1 MSRIILDNKDYAIIK
16 LIQADA
22 RMPFNEIARKLKVS
36 EGTVFNRLEKLK
48 KAGIVKG
55 FQAMIDYELLGY
67 EITAIIGLRVGSGMI
82 PQVEAEVSKKPN
94 VLAVYDVT
102 GEYDALLICRF
113 KSRMQM
119 NDFIKSLLTI
129 KYVERTNTYLVLNT
143 VKENFSINL

>member
-36 EGTVFNRLEKLK
+36 EGTVLNRLAKLK

>member
-1 MSRIILDNKDYAIIK
+1 MTRIILDNKDYAIIK

-55 FQAMIDYELLGY
+55 FQAVIDYELLGY

-82 PQVEAEVSKKPN
+82 PQVEAEVSKKPD

-113 KSRMQM
+113 RSRMQM

-143 VKENFSINL
+143 VKENFSITL

>member
-1 MSRIILDNKDYAIIK
+1 MARIILDNKDYAIIK

-55 FQAMIDYELLGY
+55 FQAVIDYELLGY

>member
-1 MSRIILDNKDYAIIK
+1 MAKIILDNKDYAIIK
-16 LIQADA
+16 LIQMDA

-55 FQAMIDYELLGY
+55 FQAIINYELLGY
-67 EITAIIGLRVGSGMI
+67 EITAIMGLRVSSGMI
-82 PQVEAEVSKKPN
+82 SQVEAEVSKKPD
-94 VLAVYDVT
+94 VLAVYDIT

-119 NDFIKSLLTI
+119 NDFIKNLLTV

>member
-1 MSRIILDNKDYAIIK
+1 MAKIILDNKDYAIIR

-48 KAGIVKG
+48 KAGIVRG
-55 FQAMIDYELLGY
+55 FQAVIDYELLGY
-67 EITAIIGLRVGSGMI
+67 EITAIMGLRVGSGMI
-82 PQVEAEVSKKPN
+82 SQVEAEVSKKPE
-94 VLAVYDVT
+94 VLAVYDIT
-102 GEYDALLICRF
+102 GEYDAMLICRF
-113 KSRMQM
+113 RSRMQM